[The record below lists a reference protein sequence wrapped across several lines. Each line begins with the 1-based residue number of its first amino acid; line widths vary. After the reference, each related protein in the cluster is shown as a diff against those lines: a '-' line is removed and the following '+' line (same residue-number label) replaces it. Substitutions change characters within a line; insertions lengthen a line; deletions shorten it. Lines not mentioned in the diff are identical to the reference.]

1 MKPGGFVAGSGLF
14 TARHYNIHKTT
25 LFIRDITM
33 KHITKALSV
42 LASVAFAMTT
52 ASAALADCSD
62 MENNSSEWNDL
73 STKLSKSYSQGK
85 YEDALNYGKR
95 LLIICNRSPI
105 VNFTVSEIYRKLGN
119 NEESYNYARRASDY
133 IIDYPV
139 PQQLAERIWM
149 RRAEDE
155 LPYKKQLEELKQQ
168 LETGTGE
175 YGAKQ
180 HQLAESASTSG
191 MLLEREK
198 QRSLERLNDELK
210 FIRTTKWIG
219 AGAAFGGVVFTGIGA
234 GLLGASYGKA
244 KDEYKENR
252 KNYDKKDAKVHAGIA
267 LLASGLG
274 LGVAG
279 ASVAIVS
286 LVKQIR
292 LESANEEEVSAP
304 VSFQF
309 DVAPDSIAFGMT
321 F

>member
-1 MKPGGFVAGSGLF
+1 MK
-14 TARHYNIHKTT
+14 Y
-25 LFIRDITM
+25 
-33 KHITKALSV
+33 ITKALSA

-52 ASAALADCSD
+52 ASAAFADCSE
-62 MENNSSEWNDL
+62 MENNSPQWSEL
-73 STKLSKSYSQGK
+73 SANLSKSFSEGR
-85 YEDALNYGKR
+85 YEDAVNYGKR
-95 LLIICNRSPI
+95 LLLICNRSPV
-105 VNFTVSEIYRKLGN
+105 VNFTVSEAYRKLGN
-119 NEESYNYARRASDY
+119 NEESYTYARRASEY

-155 LPYKKQLEELKQQ
+155 LPYKKQLEELRTQ

-180 HQLAESASTSG
+180 QQLAESASSTG

-210 FIRTTKWIG
+210 FVRTTKWIG
-219 AGAAFGGVVFTGIGA
+219 AGAAFGGLVLTGIGA

-244 KDEYKENR
+244 S
-252 KNYDKKDAKVHAGIA
+252 DKYGLDWKKFDDKDANVHGGIA

-274 LGVAG
+274 LGIAG
-279 ASVAIVS
+279 ATVAIVS
-286 LVKQIR
+286 FVKEIR
-292 LESANEEEVSAP
+292 LESASGSEDAAP
-304 VSFQF
+304 VSLQF
-309 DVAPDSIAFGMT
+309 NVAPDSIVFGMT